1 MSKTYTANQTGA
13 IACLTAG
20 LMWGVTVHGVGWM
33 LNQTTW
39 VYSIIITIG
48 WILLPLYVKL
58 VRQAFIVGIFISVLA
73 MCYLP
78 VTPIL
83 LGTAPW
89 FTFSRGIVDL
99 TYVMYYIIALLGIYF
114 AYRSWRELQPK

>member
-1 MSKTYTANQTGA
+1 
-13 IACLTAG
+13 
-20 LMWGVTVHGVGWM
+20 M

-39 VYSIIITIG
+39 VYSIIIIAA

-58 VRQAFIVGIFISVLA
+58 VKQAFIGGIFISVLV
-73 MCYLP
+73 MSYLP

-89 FTFSRGIVDL
+89 FTFSRGLVDL
-99 TYVMYYIIALLGIYF
+99 TYIIYYVIALLSVYF
-114 AYRSWRELQPK
+114 CFKSWRELQPK

>member
-1 MSKTYTANQTGA
+1 LPKTYTANQTGA
-13 IACLTAG
+13 IACTTAN
-20 LMWGVTVHGVGWM
+20 LMWGLTVHGVGLM
-33 LNQTTW
+33 LNKTTW
-39 VYSIIITIG
+39 VYSIIIIIG
-48 WILLPLYVKL
+48 WVLLALYVKL
-58 VRQAFIVGIFISVLA
+58 VRQAFIAGIFISVLV

-99 TYVMYYIIALLGIYF
+99 TYVIYYIIALIGINFY
-114 AYRSWRELQPK
+114 YRSWKELQPK